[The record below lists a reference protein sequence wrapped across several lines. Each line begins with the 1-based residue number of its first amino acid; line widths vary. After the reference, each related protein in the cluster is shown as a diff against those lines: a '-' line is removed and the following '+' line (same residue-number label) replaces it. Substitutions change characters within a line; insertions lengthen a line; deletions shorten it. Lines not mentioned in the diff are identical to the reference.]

1 MWWWLR
7 WRRNI
12 CRLGSRVSK
21 FCVERLSVTL
31 DDYEIISDN
40 RFCSFCL
47 SGPVHDL
54 AGPREIHPQTR
65 IPAQRLGKRNE
76 YGGRAP
82 FSYLGST
89 RKTKKKELLGS
100 RRSPH
105 SLFLD
110 GGSP

>member
-76 YGGRAP
+76 YGGWLHLNFGGAARR
-82 FSYLGST
+82 
-89 RKTKKKELLGS
+89 RKKRNSHGV
-100 RRSPH
+100 
-105 SLFLD
+105 SLVN
-110 GGSP
+110 